1 MRRGC
6 LMNCFNCIYPDCIND
21 SPPTMKEIRIIE
33 SHDKYVKSLYLTD
46 EQRKRREYDRMMWRT
61 RYSKRAEN
69 QKSDE
74 ERRKATERTRKWRER
89 QKAGSM

>member
-1 MRRGC
+1 MR
-6 LMNCFNCIYPDCIND
+6 
-21 SPPTMKEIRIIE
+21 EIRIIE

-69 QKSDE
+69 HKSDE

-89 QKAGSM
+89 QKSGNIETKG

>member
-1 MRRGC
+1 MR
-6 LMNCFNCIYPDCIND
+6 
-21 SPPTMKEIRIIE
+21 EIRIIE

-46 EQRKRREYDRMMWRT
+46 EQRERREHDRMMWRT
-61 RYSKRAEN
+61 RYSKRAKN

-89 QKAGSM
+89 QKSGNIETKG